1 MHIFFA
7 IKDIEQLRMLS
18 QILKKN
24 YYCLAKRIMQPQNR
38 KIKNFPEFTHF
49 VSIPFIRQEHR
60 QTLGKFQN
68 RIEEIFAENK
78 LKHTL
83 KRANTN
89 LMHVTLGMLTLNLQQ
104 YREKTVGIFNAIEK
118 EIV

>member
-1 MHIFFA
+1 
-7 IKDIEQLRMLS
+7 LWV
-18 QILKKN
+18 
-24 YYCLAKRIMQPQNR
+24 
-38 KIKNFPEFTHF
+38 FP
-49 VSIPFIRQEHR
+49 SS
-60 QTLGKFQN
+60 GKSTG
-68 RIEEIFAENK
+68 RLWEEIFAENK